1 MSSGA
6 LDRALV
12 VSLALLGAGSA
23 AQATEEPSATNAIR
37 FKTYVGNDQGVVRCG
52 IFTEKGWLKEPVQP
66 ALAQI
71 HGKVALCVFSELA
84 KGVYGI
90 SAFHDEN
97 KNGKLDTNLV
107 GYPTEEYCASRNA
120 RNTFSA
126 PSFADAKFKF
136 TGGHARARGAHEMS
150 GARCARVGRGGLYRV
165 TIKRVRGLT
174 RQALDGPRVF
184 RCQSLSAAP
193 DR

>member
-1 MSSGA
+1 MISGA
-6 LDRALV
+6 ARIALV
-12 VSLALLGAGSA
+12 LSVALLAAVGAGA
-23 AQATEEPSATNAIR
+23 EESSATNVIR

-52 IFTEKGWLKEPVQP
+52 IFTEKGWLKDPVKP
-66 ALAQI
+66 ALAMI
-71 HGKVALCVFSELA
+71 HGKVALCTFSELP

-126 PSFADAKFKF
+126 PSFSDAKFKF
-136 TGGHARARGAHEMS
+136 SGGTLDLEARM
-150 GARCARVGRGGLYRV
+150 
-165 TIKRVRGLT
+165 K
-174 RQALDGPRVF
+174 
-184 RCQSLSAAP
+184 
-193 DR
+193 